1 MQKTKTDKKLSEPK
15 KKIAEN
21 TAWKLSRFFFVNY
34 CFQSHPKNL
43 ENYGCVEMERK
54 KNSVFLKN
62 SFFFFFLLNF
72 FHIPKFG
79 LKKSELK

>member
-1 MQKTKTDKKLSEPK
+1 MQKPKTDKKLSEPK

-54 KNSVFLKN
+54 KNSVSLKN
-62 SFFFFFLLNF
+62 FLFICSTF

>member
-15 KKIAEN
+15 KKLPKILHGN
-21 TAWKLSRFFFVNY
+21 YQDFFVNF

-43 ENYGCVEMERK
+43 EYYGCVEMERKK

-62 SFFFFFLLNF
+62 SFFFFFCSIF
-72 FHIPKFG
+72 FTFQN
-79 LKKSELK
+79 SV